1 MVAKGGSMLKDTFW
15 IAPDGE
21 VLSMQRIFNDEL
33 KPTVPLMI
41 THNVVEVVWPDG
53 TWERFEIGSGQRN
66 AGKCDQH

>member
-1 MVAKGGSMLKDTFW
+1 MLKDTFW

-41 THNVVEVVWPDG
+41 TNNVVEVVWPDG
-53 TWERFEIGSGQRN
+53 TWERFEIGGGQRN
-66 AGKCDQH
+66 TGKCGQH